1 MPAKKSRSNPKGDQ
15 ESQNYTTAEVLIDKA
30 TGEEIAF
37 GGAIVNSDVLAGF
50 GREVK
55 ASLSRSNP
63 EGYTSPD
70 SRKETSDYFHI
81 FNAANPFNSDKCG
94 VGSYESI
101 ELAQKAFY
109 SFPAFRNPI
118 LMQAYLSNSPIH
130 WTAKNNKV
138 SLFFEEWAKKC
149 SLWNLANEFF
159 LEWFRSGNVFI
170 YKFEGEI
177 KLNEVKKLA
186 KGAKEA
192 IAKNRKLPLKY
203 ILLNPRD
210 VRGLGSSVFAD
221 QSYGKVLN
229 SYEIDR
235 LLDPDTEEDK
245 AIYEGLSKDAKKAIK
260 DRQSPIITLDPKR
273 LRIAFNAKQ
282 SYEPMAIP
290 PYFGVLRSINF
301 KQILRSAEE
310 KVAASADYCILF
322 ITAGE
327 KEKKESENR
336 KLIEAMANLFSAQSV
351 GRVLFAHYSAKA
363 DFVIP
368 DLNKIFGSEK
378 YTDVNKDIIDG
389 MNDIMASDEN
399 FATGQTKTKI
409 YLQLLSQARESF
421 LNFFLKPEVDRICEE
436 MGFAESPVPRFEE
449 VSLESLNE
457 AKKLYNRLYELGAIT
472 PKELFDAY
480 ETNMLPLYEN
490 SIENQKEFKG
500 QKKTDIYKPLIGGD
514 KEAGRPTGTGTPK
527 TKNKISPKG
536 QASLERI
543 KEIYPKM
550 SGLAELVQGLYK
562 KKNSIAR
569 LSKKNKEFTDK
580 IWETVIASSGPENW
594 DSTAAKLVENPMSA
608 DFEGEQY
615 GEIQDLAEEHQI
627 GILEASILFHSLE
640 NK

>member
-1 MPAKKSRSNPKGDQ
+1 MPSKKSRSNPKGD
-15 ESQNYTTAEVLIDKA
+15 SDKQNYTTAEVFIDQA
-30 TGEEIAF
+30 TGGEFSF
-37 GGAIVNSDVLAGF
+37 GGVMVTSDVLASF
-50 GREVK
+50 GREAK
-55 ASLSRSNP
+55 ANISRVNP
-63 EGYTSPD
+63 DGYSSPD

-81 FNAANPFNSDKCG
+81 FNSASPFHSDKCG
-94 VGSYESI
+94 VGSYESV
-101 ELAQKAFY
+101 ELCQKAFY
-109 SFPAFRNPI
+109 SFPSFRNPI

-130 WTAKNNKV
+130 WTAKNKKI
-138 SLFFEEWAKKC
+138 SLFFEEWSKKC

-159 LEWFRSGNVFI
+159 LEWFRSGNVFV

-186 KGAKEA
+186 TGAKEA

-203 ILLNPRD
+203 ILLNPCD
-210 VRGLGSSVFAD
+210 VRGLGSSVFSD

-229 SYEIDR
+229 SYEVDK
-235 LLDPDTEEDK
+235 LLAPTTEEDK
-245 AIYEGLSKDAKKAIK
+245 AIYEGLDVDSKRAVKA
-260 DRQSPIITLDPKR
+260 RQSPIIKLDPAR

-282 SYEPMAIP
+282 SYEPMSVP
-290 PYFGVLRSINF
+290 PYFGVLKSINF

-327 KEKKESENR
+327 KDKKESENR

-363 DFVIP
+363 EFIIP
-368 DLNKIFGSEK
+368 DLNKIFGNAK
-378 YTDVNKDIIDG
+378 YENVDQDIING

-421 LNFFLKPEVDRICEE
+421 LNFFLKPEIDKICQE
-436 MGFAESPVPRFEE
+436 MGFAEVPVPRFEE

-457 AKKLYNRLYELGAIT
+457 AKKLYNRLYELGALT
-472 PKELFDAY
+472 PKELFEAY
-480 ETNMLPLYEN
+480 ESNQLPLVEN
-490 SIENQKEFKG
+490 SEESQKVFKA
-500 QKKTDIYKPLIGGD
+500 QKKSGIYEPLIGGAKD
-514 KEAGRPTGTGTPK
+514 QAGRPTGTGTPK
-527 TKNKISPKG
+527 TKNTISPKG
-536 QASLERI
+536 QASLEKV

-550 SGLAELVQGLYK
+550 SGLADLVQDLYK

-580 IWETVIASSGPENW
+580 IWETVIASAGPENW
-594 DSTAAKLVENPMSA
+594 ESVATKLVENPMEA

-615 GEIQDLAEEHQI
+615 GQIQDLAEEHQI
-627 GILEASILFHSLE
+627 GVLEAAILFHSME
-640 NK
+640 